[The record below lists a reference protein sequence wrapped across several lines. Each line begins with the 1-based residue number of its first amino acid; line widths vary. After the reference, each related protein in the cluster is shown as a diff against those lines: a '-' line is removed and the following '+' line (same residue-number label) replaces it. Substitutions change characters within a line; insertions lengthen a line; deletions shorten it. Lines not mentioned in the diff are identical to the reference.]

1 MLCRGLYIGKYSH
14 THPPPGGGI
23 SAVIIWGKN
32 IQRGREKRG
41 KIKTKEEKGKKRQKR
56 EVKGKINAK

>member
-23 SAVIIWGKN
+23 SAVIIGGKN
-32 IQRGREKRG
+32 IQRGREKGENINKRR
-41 KIKTKEEKGKKRQKR
+41 KRKEKKGS
-56 EVKGKINAK
+56 KG